1 MFRRWIGAGALAA
14 AIAAAPAP
22 AAAVDM
28 GLTPNEAYGLWS
40 NINMALIAVP
50 RYAPGGKALSSR
62 VAEAKARESGKKT
75 GGRARQHRKLHAETP
90 PPEAGGSL
98 RGSEGCGAD
107 DYMGFCGPLP

>member
-40 NINMALIAVP
+40 NINMALIAAP

-62 VAEAKARESGKKT
+62 VAEAKARESGKKNRRT
-75 GGRARQHRKLHAETP
+75 CSAASKT
-90 PPEAGGSL
+90 S
-98 RGSEGCGAD
+98 RGNSAA
-107 DYMGFCGPLP
+107 